1 MSSSDLHFDV
11 KKVDVK
17 KAEEYLMINKE
28 FHSIGCE
35 DSGVIEHDA
44 CNNKIFL
51 SSVETLQYRS
61 SNLSKSE
68 LSAKFMD
75 LAELVLENMNLLCQ
89 LDYLVRKT
97 PIEETRDVE
106 IKLLVQNLIYHS
118 SLEERD
124 ESDDTDIEICMYDD
138 IPLSRLGLIAA
149 LSQLPLTI
157 TSTKHTAV
165 ICSLF
170 VELCHKVGLED
181 YVYLVFVSN
190 ADINKYPSFFTEEL
204 RSGCVGIVTEKAD
217 IDSAIDTFLYA
228 TRRFPWHIETIYVQ
242 ECVLDQFKKR
252 IEWKTKEPASD
263 VDKMIIKY
271 CSSVRVYEDKMY
283 LFEFVGNIK
292 KISKNSIIIEAYR
305 TNKELISIMSEI
317 KTLGVSLWSS
327 DVAESNEIALNI
339 KANFVWIN
347 DFGRFDGPP
356 VASQAY
362 YSSVFNYA
370 DEPDTLVQEIEEILK
385 IRNSWNKLDVIDRNL
400 KVWKA
405 TRTTRA
411 DIEGSKLDIVFKCS
425 NNSTTNIGN
434 KICTVFRIPII
445 LYVKTKS
452 LQDLLKH
459 MNFIL
464 QGSAVIVLVEESSE
478 SDAIM
483 KYCNALQSCGAPVGF
498 TSMDDGFRNQIRYDT
513 KVIWSS
519 IGTIFAN

>member
-1 MSSSDLHFDV
+1 MSSSDLQINFEIF
-11 KKVDVK
+11 
-17 KAEEYLMINKE
+17 EEYTNKE
-28 FHSIGCE
+28 FHSLSCK
-35 DSGVIEHDA
+35 DSGEFEYDA

-68 LSAKFMD
+68 LSAKFLD
-75 LAELVLENMNLLCQ
+75 LAEVILENMNLLCQ
-89 LDYLVRKT
+89 LDYLLRGT
-97 PIEETRDVE
+97 PIEETRNVE

-124 ESDDTDIEICMYDD
+124 ESDYTDIKICMYDD
-138 IPLSRLGLIAA
+138 IPLSNLGLIAA
-149 LSQLPLTI
+149 SNQLPLTI

-170 VELCHKVGLED
+170 VVFCHLVGLTD
-181 YVYLVFVSN
+181 YVYLLFVPN
-190 ADINKYPSFFTEEL
+190 ADINRHLKYEAFFTEEL

-217 IDSAIDTFLYA
+217 IDSAIDTFLHA
-228 TRRFPWHIETIYVQ
+228 TRRFPWNIETIYVQ
-242 ECVLDQFKKR
+242 ECILDQFKER

-263 VDKMIIKY
+263 VDKTIIKS
-271 CSSVRVYEDKMY
+271 CSSVSSSFHR
-283 LFEFVGNIK
+283 FEFAGNIK
-292 KISKNSIIIEAYR
+292 KISNNSIIIEAYR
-305 TNKELISIMSEI
+305 TNKELISFMSEI

-327 DVAESNEIALNI
+327 DVAESNEIAFNI
-339 KANFVWIN
+339 KANIVWIN

-356 VASQAY
+356 VASQAF
-362 YSSVFNYA
+362 YSSVFNYG
-370 DEPDTLVQEIEEILK
+370 DEPDTLEQEIEEILK
-385 IRNSWNKLDVIDRNL
+385 IRNSWNKLDETDRYL

-405 TRTTRA
+405 TKTIRP

-464 QGSAVIVLVEESSE
+464 QSSAVFVLVEKSSE

-483 KYCNALQSCGAPVGF
+483 KYCKILQSCGAPVGF

-519 IGTIFAN
+519 I